1 MIKTVI
7 VEDDLMVASINQQ
20 FALKT
25 PGVNVIATFHNGKD
39 ALAFL
44 NKTKVDLLLLDFY
57 MPEITGLE
65 LLAKLRNEGNDVD
78 VIMITAAND
87 AVHINEALHLGIV
100 DYLVKPF
107 KYERFSEAMDKYM
120 LRKTVMKKGMKFT
133 QKDIDQLIHLQ
144 KPSKQSKEMDLQ
156 KGLQRQTLDKI
167 RNSLSNHE
175 NEYLT
180 SEQIASETEL
190 SKVTVRRYMNYLIE
204 QSEIT
209 SVVDYS
215 TGGRPSILYKKT
227 TG

>member
-20 FALKT
+20 FAIKT
-25 PGVNVIATFHNGKD
+25 PGINVIATFHNGKD

-204 QSEIT
+204 QNEIT

-227 TG
+227 TD

>member
-20 FALKT
+20 FAMKT
-25 PGVNVIATFHNGKD
+25 PGINVIATFHNGKD

-204 QSEIT
+204 QNEIT

-227 TG
+227 TD

>member
-87 AVHINEALHLGIV
+87 AVHINEALHLGII

-156 KGLQRQTLDKI
+156 KGLQRQTLEKI
-167 RNSLSNHE
+167 RNSLSQHE

-227 TG
+227 TV

>member
-180 SEQIASETEL
+180 SEQIATEAEL

-204 QSEIT
+204 QNEIT
-209 SVVDYS
+209 SVVDYA

>member
-204 QSEIT
+204 QNEIT

>member
-156 KGLQRQTLDKI
+156 KGLQRQTLEKI
-167 RNSLSNHE
+167 RNSLSQHE

-227 TG
+227 TV

>member
-65 LLAKLRNEGNDVD
+65 LLSRLRSEGNDVD

-87 AVHINEALHLGIV
+87 AGHINEALHLGIV

-107 KYERFSEAMDKYM
+107 KYERFSEAMDKYI

-167 RNSLSNHE
+167 
-175 NEYLT
+175 
-180 SEQIASETEL
+180 
-190 SKVTVRRYMNYLIE
+190 
-204 QSEIT
+204 
-209 SVVDYS
+209 
-215 TGGRPSILYKKT
+215 
-227 TG
+227 

>member
-156 KGLQRQTLDKI
+156 KGLQRQTLEKI
-167 RNSLSNHE
+167 RNSLSQHE

-180 SEQIASETEL
+180 SEQIATEAEL

-227 TG
+227 ID

>member
-78 VIMITAAND
+78 VIIITAAND

-144 KPSKQSKEMDLQ
+144 KPSKQIKEMDLQ
-156 KGLQRQTLDKI
+156 KGLQRQTLEKI
-167 RNSLSNHE
+167 RNSLSQHE

-227 TG
+227 TV

>member
-39 ALAFL
+39 ALDFL

-65 LLAKLRNEGNDVD
+65 LLAKLRSEGNDVD

-144 KPSKQSKEMDLQ
+144 KPSKKSKEMDLQ
-156 KGLQRQTLDKI
+156 KGLQRQTLEKI
-167 RNSLSNHE
+167 RNSLSQHE

-180 SEQIASETEL
+180 SEQIATEAEL

-204 QSEIT
+204 QNEIT

-227 TG
+227 MD

>member
-1 MIKTVI
+1 
-7 VEDDLMVASINQQ
+7 
-20 FALKT
+20 
-25 PGVNVIATFHNGKD
+25 
-39 ALAFL
+39 
-44 NKTKVDLLLLDFY
+44 
-57 MPEITGLE
+57 
-65 LLAKLRNEGNDVD
+65 
-78 VIMITAAND
+78 
-87 AVHINEALHLGIV
+87 
-100 DYLVKPF
+100 
-107 KYERFSEAMDKYM
+107 
-120 LRKTVMKKGMKFT
+120 MKKGMKFT

-204 QSEIT
+204 QNEIT

-227 TG
+227 TD

>member
-65 LLAKLRNEGNDVD
+65 LLAKLRNEGNNVD

-204 QSEIT
+204 QNEIT

-227 TG
+227 TD

>member
-65 LLAKLRNEGNDVD
+65 LLSRLRSEGNDVD

-87 AVHINEALHLGIV
+87 AGHINEALHLGIV

-107 KYERFSEAMDKYM
+107 KYERFSEAMDKYI

-167 RNSLSNHE
+167 RACLSQHRG
-175 NEYLT
+175 EYLT
-180 SEQIASETEL
+180 SEQIASEAEL

-204 QSEIT
+204 QNEIT
-209 SVVDYS
+209 SIVDYS
-215 TGGRPSILYKKT
+215 TGGRPSILYGDEK
-227 TG
+227 

>member
-156 KGLQRQTLDKI
+156 KGLQHQTLDKI

-227 TG
+227 GD

>member
-44 NKTKVDLLLLDFY
+44 DKTKVDLLLLDFY

-65 LLAKLRNEGNDVD
+65 LLSRLRSEGNDVD

-87 AVHINEALHLGIV
+87 AGHINEALHLGIV

-107 KYERFSEAMDKYM
+107 QYERFSEAMDKYI

-167 RNSLSNHE
+167 RACLSQHRG
-175 NEYLT
+175 EYLT
-180 SEQIASETEL
+180 SEQIASETDL

-204 QSEIT
+204 QNEIT
-209 SVVDYS
+209 SIVDYS
-215 TGGRPSILYKKT
+215 TGGRPSILYRDEK
-227 TG
+227 

>member
-25 PGVNVIATFHNGKD
+25 PGVNVVATFHNGKD

-87 AVHINEALHLGIV
+87 AVHINDALHLGIV

-204 QSEIT
+204 QNEIT

-227 TG
+227 TD

>member
-204 QSEIT
+204 QNEIT

-227 TG
+227 TD

>member
-78 VIMITAAND
+78 VIIITAAND

-120 LRKTVMKKGMKFT
+120 LRKTVMKKVMKFT

-156 KGLQRQTLDKI
+156 KGLQRQTLEKI
-167 RNSLSNHE
+167 RNSLSQHE

-227 TG
+227 TV

>member
-87 AVHINEALHLGIV
+87 AVHINDALHLGIV

-144 KPSKQSKEMDLQ
+144 KPSKQSKEMNLQ

-204 QSEIT
+204 QNEIT

-227 TG
+227 TD

>member
-7 VEDDLMVASINQQ
+7 VVDDLMVASINQQ
-20 FALKT
+20 FAMKT
-25 PGVNVIATFHNGKD
+25 PGINVIATFHNGKD

-204 QSEIT
+204 QNEIT

-227 TG
+227 TD